1 VRQYRGNRVTL
12 QDFLG
17 QEVVVT
23 WCAAKLTFRMID
35 FLSTYH
41 LQGLVLGL
49 CSFLIIGIFHPIVI
63 KGEYHYGQRFKW
75 FFLLLG
81 VLLCIGS
88 ILVDGMMLSS
98 LMGVGA
104 FSSFWGIKEMGE
116 QQERVRKGWFPRN
129 PKRTY
134 PWDKEHEERKP

>member
-1 VRQYRGNRVTL
+1 M
-12 QDFLG
+12 
-17 QEVVVT
+17 E
-23 WCAAKLTFRMID
+23 

-49 CSFLIIGIFHPIVI
+49 CSFLIIGICHPLVI
-63 KGEYHYGQRFKW
+63 KGEYHYGQGFKW
-75 FFLLLG
+75 VFLAAGILLCLG
-81 VLLCIGS
+81 SLLVNNVLLS
-88 ILVDGMMLSS
+88 A

-104 FSSFWGIKEMGE
+104 FSCFWGIKEMAQ

-134 PWDKEHEERKP
+134 PWDKNNETEDRQ

>member
-1 VRQYRGNRVTL
+1 MRQIHTKMM
-12 QDFLG
+12 DFL
-17 QEVVVT
+17 E
-23 WCAAKLTFRMID
+23 
-35 FLSTYH
+35 TYH

-75 FFLLLG
+75 VFVIVGILLCVGSLLVNH
-81 VLLCIGS
+81 VLLS
-88 ILVDGMMLSS
+88 A

-104 FSSFWGIKEMGE
+104 FSCFWGIREMAE

-134 PWDKEHEERKP
+134 PWDNGEKKDNRQDQ

>member
-1 VRQYRGNRVTL
+1 
-12 QDFLG
+12 
-17 QEVVVT
+17 
-23 WCAAKLTFRMID
+23 MMD

-49 CSFLIIGIFHPIVI
+49 CSFLIIGLFHPLVI

-75 FFLLLG
+75 FFVLLGLLLCVGSLLTSG
-81 VLLCIGS
+81 V
-88 ILVDGMMLSS
+88 MLSS

-104 FSSFWGIKEMGE
+104 FSSFWGIKEMEE

-134 PWDKEHEERKP
+134 PWDDNKEEREINNKELKA

>member
-1 VRQYRGNRVTL
+1 MSSKFYTFAGLFSARGKKYIL
-12 QDFLG
+12 AGGKISIQ
-17 QEVVVT
+17 
-23 WCAAKLTFRMID
+23 MID

-75 FFLLLG
+75 FFIIMGIALS
-81 VLLCIGS
+81 IGS
-88 ILVDGMMLSS
+88 LLVDGVMLSS

-134 PWDKEHEERKP
+134 PWDNESEK

>member
-1 VRQYRGNRVTL
+1 
-12 QDFLG
+12 
-17 QEVVVT
+17 
-23 WCAAKLTFRMID
+23 MD

-49 CSFLIIGIFHPIVI
+49 CSFLIIGLFHPLVI

-75 FFLLLG
+75 FFVLLGLLLCVGSLLTSG
-81 VLLCIGS
+81 V
-88 ILVDGMMLSS
+88 MLSS

-134 PWDKEHEERKP
+134 PWDDKKEEREINNKELKA

>member
-1 VRQYRGNRVTL
+1 MS
-12 QDFLG
+12 FC
-17 QEVVVT
+17 E
-23 WCAAKLTFRMID
+23 MMD

-49 CSFLIIGIFHPIVI
+49 CSFLIIGICHPIVI

-75 FFLLLG
+75 FFLLAG
-81 VLLCIGS
+81 VLLCVGS
-88 ILVDGMMLSS
+88 LLVHHVLLSA

-104 FSSFWGIKEMGE
+104 FSCFWGIKEMGE

-129 PKRTY
+129 PNRTY
-134 PWDKEHEERKP
+134 PWDNHTDDRQ

>member
-1 VRQYRGNRVTL
+1 MPWR
-12 QDFLG
+12 
-17 QEVVVT
+17 
-23 WCAAKLTFRMID
+23 AAKLFCEMMD

-41 LQGLVLGL
+41 LQGLALGL

-81 VLLCIGS
+81 VALCVGSLLASGV
-88 ILVDGMMLSS
+88 LLSS

-104 FSSFWGIKEMGE
+104 FSAFWGIKEMGE

-129 PKRTY
+129 PKRIY
-134 PWDKEHEERKP
+134 PWDAPLTNDKNTDDK

>member
-1 VRQYRGNRVTL
+1 MRPGMRQN
-12 QDFLG
+12 
-17 QEVVVT
+17 
-23 WCAAKLTFRMID
+23 LTEIMID

-63 KGEYHYGQRFKW
+63 KGEYRYGQRFKW
-75 FFLLLG
+75 FFVVLG
-81 VLLCIGS
+81 ILLCIGS
-88 ILVDGMMLSS
+88 LLVDGVMLSS
-98 LMGVGA
+98 LMGVVA

-134 PWDKEHEERKP
+134 SWDKES

>member
-1 VRQYRGNRVTL
+1 M
-12 QDFLG
+12 DFL
-17 QEVVVT
+17 T
-23 WCAAKLTFRMID
+23 
-35 FLSTYH
+35 TYH

-75 FFLLLG
+75 FFVVAGLLM
-81 VLLCIGS
+81 VIGS
-88 ILVDGMMLSS
+88 LLVDNVLLSS

-129 PKRTY
+129 PHRTY
-134 PWDKEHEERKP
+134 PWDEKTEESESEKR

>member
-1 VRQYRGNRVTL
+1 M
-12 QDFLG
+12 DFL
-17 QEVVVT
+17 E
-23 WCAAKLTFRMID
+23 
-35 FLSTYH
+35 TYH

-63 KGEYHYGQRFKW
+63 KGEYHYGQSFKW
-75 FFLLLG
+75 VFLVAG
-81 VLLCIGS
+81 IGLCIGS
-88 ILVDGMMLSS
+88 LLVDSVMLSA

-104 FSSFWGIKEMGE
+104 FSCFWGIKEMGD

-134 PWDKEHEERKP
+134 PWDEDRQKPDNKK

>member
-1 VRQYRGNRVTL
+1 
-12 QDFLG
+12 
-17 QEVVVT
+17 
-23 WCAAKLTFRMID
+23 MMD

-49 CSFLIIGIFHPIVI
+49 CSFLIIGICHPIVI
-63 KGEYHYGQRFKW
+63 KGEYYCGQRFKW
-75 FFLLLG
+75 VFLLVGIALCAG
-81 VLLCIGS
+81 SVLISDVLF
-88 ILVDGMMLSS
+88 SS

-104 FSSFWGIKEMGE
+104 FSCFWGIKEMGE

-134 PWDKEHEERKP
+134 PCDDKEVKG

>member
-1 VRQYRGNRVTL
+1 MS
-12 QDFLG
+12 FC
-17 QEVVVT
+17 E
-23 WCAAKLTFRMID
+23 MMD

-49 CSFLIIGIFHPIVI
+49 CSFLIIGVCHPIVI

-75 FFLLLG
+75 FFLVAG
-81 VLLCIGS
+81 VLLCVGS
-88 ILVDGMMLSS
+88 LLVHNVMLSA

-104 FSSFWGIKEMGE
+104 FSCFWGIKEMGE

-129 PKRTY
+129 PNRTY
-134 PWDKEHEERKP
+134 PWDNHTDDKR

>member
-1 VRQYRGNRVTL
+1 MT
-12 QDFLG
+12 
-17 QEVVVT
+17 
-23 WCAAKLTFRMID
+23 D

-41 LQGLVLGL
+41 LLGLALGL
-49 CSFLIIGIFHPIVI
+49 CSFLIIGICHPIVI
-63 KGEYHYGQRFKW
+63 KGEYHFGQRFKL
-75 FFLLLG
+75 FFITAG

-88 ILVDGMMLSS
+88 LLVENVFLAS

-104 FSSFWGIKEMGE
+104 FSCFWGIKEMRE

-134 PWDKEHEERKP
+134 PWDEKKEE

>member
-1 VRQYRGNRVTL
+1 
-12 QDFLG
+12 
-17 QEVVVT
+17 
-23 WCAAKLTFRMID
+23 MMS

-49 CSFLIIGIFHPIVI
+49 CSFLIIGIFHPLVI
-63 KGEYHYGQRFKW
+63 KGEYHFGQRFKW

-81 VLLCIGS
+81 ILLCLGS
-88 ILVDGMMLSS
+88 LLVDGMMLSS

-104 FSSFWGIKEMGE
+104 FSRFWGIKEMGE
-116 QQERVRKGWFPRN
+116 QQQRVRKGWFPRN

-134 PWDKEHEERKP
+134 PWDADNKD

>member
-1 VRQYRGNRVTL
+1 MHPGMRQN
-12 QDFLG
+12 
-17 QEVVVT
+17 
-23 WCAAKLTFRMID
+23 LTEIMID

-63 KGEYHYGQRFKW
+63 KGEYRYGQRFKW
-75 FFLLLG
+75 FFVVLG
-81 VLLCIGS
+81 ILLCIGS
-88 ILVDGMMLSS
+88 LLVDGVMLSS

-134 PWDKEHEERKP
+134 PWDNDHQDQATKQ

>member
-1 VRQYRGNRVTL
+1 
-12 QDFLG
+12 
-17 QEVVVT
+17 
-23 WCAAKLTFRMID
+23 MD

-49 CSFLIIGIFHPIVI
+49 CSFLIIGICHPLVI
-63 KGEYHYGQRFKW
+63 KGESHYGQRFKW
-75 FFLLLG
+75 FFVVAG
-81 VLLCIGS
+81 ILLCVGS
-88 ILVDGMMLSS
+88 LLVDGMLLSS

-104 FSSFWGIKEMGE
+104 FSCFWGIGEMAQ

-134 PWDKEHEERKP
+134 PWDTSSTDNNTDK

>member
-1 VRQYRGNRVTL
+1 MHPDMRQN
-12 QDFLG
+12 
-17 QEVVVT
+17 
-23 WCAAKLTFRMID
+23 LTEIMID

-63 KGEYHYGQRFKW
+63 KGEYRYGQRFKW
-75 FFLLLG
+75 FFVVLG
-81 VLLCIGS
+81 ILLCIGS
-88 ILVDGMMLSS
+88 LLVDGVMLSS

-134 PWDKEHEERKP
+134 PWDKES

>member
-1 VRQYRGNRVTL
+1 
-12 QDFLG
+12 
-17 QEVVVT
+17 
-23 WCAAKLTFRMID
+23 MD

-75 FFLLLG
+75 FFLVLG
-81 VLLCIGS
+81 VALCIGS
-88 ILVDGMMLSS
+88 LLVDSVMLSA

-134 PWDKEHEERKP
+134 PWDNDKDDKQELKTKD